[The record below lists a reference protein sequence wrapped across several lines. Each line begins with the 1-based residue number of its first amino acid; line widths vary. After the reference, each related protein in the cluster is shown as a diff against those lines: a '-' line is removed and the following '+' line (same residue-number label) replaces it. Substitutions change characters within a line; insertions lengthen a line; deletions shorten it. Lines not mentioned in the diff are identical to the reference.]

1 MNCKTQKWTMLNLS
15 KVLKMYFQV
24 RLRKNVVENIVSI
37 YWYQYY
43 NGIIHCT
50 AMSRNFLLND
60 IPSTTK
66 TNKNSP
72 NLLFLQWRYEEDL
85 LSVPELLQLMSSSS
99 AFFPV
104 PWRGQCQCLLYVTL
118 KVQYYWWSIIN
129 FLFIIVVSATAE
141 SIMATCWI
149 KYRLLLKC

>member
-1 MNCKTQKWTMLNLS
+1 MCWRYHKLSGSLPSSLTQVPRELPQST
-15 KVLKMYFQV
+15 
-24 RLRKNVVENIVSI
+24 ENIAIIDINITMV
-37 YWYQYY
+37 WY
-43 NGIIHCT
+43 IHCN
-50 AMSRNFLLND
+50 ALSRNFLHND
-60 IPSTTK
+60 IPSPSTTEN
-66 TNKNSP
+66 NKNSP

-104 PWRGQCQCLLYVTL
+104 PWLGQCQCLLCVTL

-149 KYRLLLKC
+149 KYRLFLKC